1 MSSPGT
7 RHKLVTTS
15 SIEGLAA
22 RSSIKL
28 IHHTRKHKIENN
40 REQGTGIEGTRTLLV
55 TKGIATRNKDA
66 TGNKEQEFKEI
77 RTPRTPSRKNHD

>member
-1 MSSPGT
+1 MNTASQFSSSLDAT
-7 RHKLVTTS
+7 L
-15 SIEGLAA
+15 LA
-22 RSSIKL
+22 L
-28 IHHTRKHKIENN
+28 LL
-40 REQGTGIEGTRTLLV
+40 GTRTLLV